1 MLSCD
6 MKELSPTV
14 KQIAK
19 KELWLKVAVWLKRLI
34 LCLAGM
40 IVSVVVIVAAK
51 VAFGTEFDDVVAFNT
66 ACTVGSVAV
75 VVWHYF

>member
-1 MLSCD
+1 MTSDL
-6 MKELSPTV
+6 KEQSPTV
-14 KQIAK
+14 EKIANK
-19 KELWLKVAVWLKRLI
+19 RLRLKVAVWLKRLI
-34 LCLAGM
+34 LCLAG
-40 IVSVVVIVAAK
+40 IAVSVVVIVAAK